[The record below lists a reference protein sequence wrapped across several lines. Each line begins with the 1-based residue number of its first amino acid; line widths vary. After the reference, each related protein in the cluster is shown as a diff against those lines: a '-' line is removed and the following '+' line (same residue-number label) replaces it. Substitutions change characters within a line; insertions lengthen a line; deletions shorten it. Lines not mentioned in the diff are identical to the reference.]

1 RIVID
6 SGYRR
11 APAYEPATGL
21 TTLTTRRVSRAAA
34 DQRRGRAGRTGPGV
48 CYRLWN
54 EGQTAAL
61 APYDRPQVLEA
72 DLAGLVLDLANWGV
86 TDPST
91 LAFLDAP
98 PQPAW
103 AEAVGLLRRLDAL
116 DADGRITAAGRALAR
131 LPLHPR
137 LAYM

>member
-1 RIVID
+1 GLAPDIDIAPLYGQLSTAEQDRAIRPAPPGRRKLVLATSIAETSLTIEGIRIVID

-11 APAYEPATGL
+11 APAYDPATGL

-61 APYDRPQVLEA
+61 APFDRPQMLEA

-86 TDPST
+86 TD
-91 LAFLDAP
+91 
-98 PQPAW
+98 
-103 AEAVGLLRRLDAL
+103 
-116 DADGRITAAGRALAR
+116 
-131 LPLHPR
+131 
-137 LAYM
+137 